1 MAATA
6 VHKLATDS
14 FSNYSTRPCFKS
26 PHCYE
31 RLVSLTGDKKKKRK
45 EKKEKT
51 TRTDLQILFLYQ
63 SSSRVNR
70 TQLAF
75 NENDSK
81 TYLRD
86 LDAKRFP
93 LNEIFLNFKP
103 SGGSSTRKK
112 HLKRRYSFRKKWTL
126 RKKKEKIDIDRER
139 RERARGGNGGR
150 GEESRARSIREKGER
165 SG

>member
-14 FSNYSTRPCFKS
+14 FSNYSTRLCFKS

-31 RLVSLTGDKKKKRK
+31 RLVSLTGDKKKREKKKRK
-45 EKKEKT
+45 KQRALE
-51 TRTDLQILFLYQ
+51 LQILFLYQ

-93 LNEIFLNFKP
+93 FNEIFLNFKP

-126 RKKKEKIDIDRER
+126 RKKKKKIDIDRER

-150 GEESRARSIREKGER
+150 GEESRARSVREKGER